1 MRYKVHITQWTRSP
15 AVKMPLVM
23 QEALTGAPGLEPWLY
38 SWLQLPVQG
47 GSVPT
52 TRGRHPTPWPPPNAS
67 AIPGHLRRK

>member
-1 MRYKVHITQWTRSP
+1 MRYKVHITQQTRSP

-52 TRGRHPTPWPPPNAS
+52 TQGVDIPPP
-67 AIPGHLRRK
+67 GLHLTPVQSLGI